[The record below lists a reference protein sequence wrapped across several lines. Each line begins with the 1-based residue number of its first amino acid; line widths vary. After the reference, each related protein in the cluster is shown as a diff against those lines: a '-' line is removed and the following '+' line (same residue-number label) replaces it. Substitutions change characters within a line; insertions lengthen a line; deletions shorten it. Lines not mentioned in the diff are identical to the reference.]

1 MNCLVILVVTS
12 WLGAWS
18 NHSFTTLSCIHSSS
32 TALDTDIRD
41 EEYNDCCNVLFVS
54 VPMVRTRSRNERER
68 LGSGGAQ
75 WMTASG
81 GQSSGRGVDRA
92 YETHYNEGGYIPTL
106 TNVGE
111 E

>member
-1 MNCLVILVVTS
+1 
-12 WLGAWS
+12 
-18 NHSFTTLSCIHSSS
+18 
-32 TALDTDIRD
+32 
-41 EEYNDCCNVLFVS
+41 
-54 VPMVRTRSRNERER
+54 MVRTRSGRNERER
-68 LGSGGAQ
+68 LGSGGGQ